1 MARTDD
7 LRVLLVRSGPTD
19 WDDAGRLQGDTDLP
33 LSDCGRDAFAAR
45 VASVASDPAHDALDV
60 VLHGPDEC
68 SGQSGRILAAQ
79 LGVRARQ
86 VEDLR
91 EMDLGL
97 WEGMRESEL
106 LERHPTVYKQWRADP
121 TSVTPPDGDTL
132 ADAEARSKRAPC
144 ISRSIVGPWRRRDR
158 PSPDLAGSERCWLT
172 GRPLDDLWEV
182 VSEAPEGEW
191 FTVARER
198 LKELAVESRR
208 GLRSNPMSQAESQP
222 IAAPT
227 SQAAGPRTWSELKPR
242 CPTRSPRGCVALP
255 VVQMIYRK
263 QMEANLHV
271 CPQCDHHFRITAA
284 EPHPPTRRPGLVRA
298 DVHEPARRP
307 AGLQRHQ
314 EVRGPPRRRGAEVRR
329 ARGDQGRARVHQG
342 TPRDAAPS
350 TPRS

>member
-45 VASVASDPAHDALDV
+45 VAQVATGADHDALDV

-86 VEDLR
+86 IEDFR

-121 TSVTPPDGDTL
+121 TAVTPPDGDTL
-132 ADAEARSKRAPC
+132 ADTEARVLNALRRSLEKSGRGGVALVLRP
-144 ISRSIVGPWRRRDR
+144 ISLGLV
-158 PSPDLAGSERCWLT
+158 RCWLT
-172 GRPLDDLWEV
+172 GRPLEDLWEV

-191 FTVARER
+191 FAVPRER
-198 LKELAVESRR
+198 LKELAVE
-208 GLRSNPMSQAESQP
+208 
-222 IAAPT
+222 
-227 SQAAGPRTWSELKPR
+227 LK
-242 CPTRSPRGCVALP
+242 T
-255 VVQMIYRK
+255 
-263 QMEANLHV
+263 
-271 CPQCDHHFRITAA
+271 
-284 EPHPPTRRPGLVRA
+284 
-298 DVHEPARRP
+298 
-307 AGLQRHQ
+307 
-314 EVRGPPRRRGAEVRR
+314 GA
-329 ARGDQGRARVHQG
+329 
-342 TPRDAAPS
+342 
-350 TPRS
+350 